1 MFVKGAGVICK
12 EHALYW
18 LILYYFSHFTV
29 LAHAGFGF
37 SGVCVYT
44 CVCLCVGGERLIL
57 DSKTILSFFV

>member
-1 MFVKGAGVICK
+1 MFVKGAGVIRK

-37 SGVCVYT
+37 SGVCVYIRV
-44 CVCLCVGGERLIL
+44 CVCEGRETDFGQQDHFI
-57 DSKTILSFFV
+57 IFV